1 MKSADLHSAEALL
14 EKVDKE
20 FRCIFSPALQA
31 TQLRRWGLVHAAKA
45 PLSCVPTYAAKSY
58 VSALLAFERARALH
72 PPIWREV
79 RMRFP
84 WFLHSPVHS
93 SFLNLAHFSFS

>member
-1 MKSADLHSAEALL
+1 MSICRFMKDADLQSAEAVLQR
-14 EKVDKE
+14 VDKD

-31 TQLRRWGLVHAAKA
+31 TQLCKWGSVHAHKA
-45 PLSCVPTYAAKSY
+45 GLSCIPADTAKSY
-58 VSALLAFERARALH
+58 MSALLSFERARALH

-84 WFLHSPVHS
+84 WFLLHC
-93 SFLNLAHFSFS
+93 A